1 MTLGDLLADAVEAR
15 PAAVLVIDGEDDV
28 RVTRGE
34 FLARTVALRDTL
46 RERGVGEGDCVG
58 VMLPNW
64 SDGLVWQFAVAAIGA
79 HVIGIN
85 TRYGVGDIAHVL
97 EKARPAVVAV
107 AHDFLGIDLSGRLRE
122 ALAAAGTPAP
132 EVAVVAGPA
141 RPPVDAAAAARH
153 DVGAGTWVPP
163 EPAGPAPD
171 AGTLRG
177 GPDALAVAFTTSG
190 STGRP
195 KLAAHLGSGVAAHA
209 RAVAAAGEW
218 DESSVSLVVL
228 PLSGVF
234 GYVPA
239 LAAIA
244 AGGAVLLEP
253 RFDPAQA
260 VRHMARHRVT
270 HLACADDI
278 SGRLMD
284 AWRARPTDLSSWRRL
299 LVADFY
305 GGSGGVAAWAEDET
319 GTPAFGV
326 YGSSELF
333 ALTSFWHPSDPR
345 PQRWRGGGRPVS
357 DDIRVRA
364 VDLFTGVPL
373 TGDEP
378 GELQFRGYNV
388 VDGYLGDHDGS
399 IRAAAFTD
407 DGWFRSGDLGT
418 ARPDGSFVYL
428 NRIGDSLRLKG
439 FLVDPAEIE
448 VRLAEHPDVGRT
460 KVVGITV
467 SGETRAIAF
476 VEPAEGATPD
486 PAVLR
491 DWCAATLAR
500 FKVPET
506 VHVIPEMPTTVGT
519 NGSKIRAAALR
530 ELAERLARLTPR

>member
-1 MTLGDLLADAVEAR
+1 MTLGDLLADLVDER
-15 PAAVLVIDGEDDV
+15 PDAVLVIDGEDDV

-34 FLARTVALRDTL
+34 FLARTAALRDVL

-64 SDGLVWQFAVAAIGA
+64 SDALVWQFAAAALGA

-85 TRYGVGDIAHVL
+85 TRYGTGDIAHVL

-107 AHDFLGIDLSGRLRE
+107 AHDFLGIDLAGRLRAALPE
-122 ALAAAGTPAP
+122 AGVPAP
-132 EVAVVAGPA
+132 EVAVVAGPG

-153 DVGAGTWVPP
+153 DVGAGAWVPP
-163 EPAGPAPD
+163 EPTGPVPD
-171 AGTLRG
+171 PATLRG

-195 KLAAHLGSGVAAHA
+195 KLAAHLGSGVATHA
-209 RAVAAAGEW
+209 RAVAAAGGW
-218 DESSVSLVVL
+218 DESCVSLVVL

-239 LAAIA
+239 IAAIA

-253 RFDPAQA
+253 RFDPAQ
-260 VRHMARHRVT
+260 VLRHMTRHRVT

-284 AWRARPTDLSSWRRL
+284 AWRAQPVDLSSWRRL
-299 LVADFY
+299 LLADFY
-305 GGSGGVAAWAEDET
+305 GSSAAVAAWAEDET
-319 GTPAFGV
+319 ATPAYGV

-333 ALTSFWHPSDPR
+333 ALISFWHPADPR

-357 DDIRVRA
+357 DGIEVRA
-364 VDLFTGVPL
+364 VDLFTGESL

-388 VDGYLGDHDGS
+388 VDGYLGDHDGET
-399 IRAAAFTD
+399 RAAAFTE

-418 ARPDGSFVYL
+418 AHPDGSFGYL

-448 VRLAEHPDVGRT
+448 NRLAEHPDVGRT

-467 SGETRAIAF
+467 SGETRAVAF

-491 DWCAATLAR
+491 DWCAASLAR
-500 FKVPET
+500 FKVPES

-530 ELAERLARLTPR
+530 TLAEQLAAQEA